1 MNCEYCENIEV
12 CNVPK
17 LLKRAVTIAKDVGM
31 IKNDFTMNEKLEELF
46 SKECL
51 FYQKVEKS

>member
-1 MNCEYCENIEV
+1 MNCEHCENIEV

-51 FYQKVEKS
+51 FYKEVEKS